1 MARSLLPRL
10 AVGAAAGAATG
21 LALVT
26 AEAGS
31 SLLAHSAL
39 PARAWAFLAAYCVP
53 ALAIGGT
60 LLALALTAERA
71 TSALVWMS
79 CAAYCTA
86 VASQDLIGGRSRV
99 APLRIAA
106 LLVSAVAAA
115 AAAWA
120 AERVVERR
128 GPGRVPGLVLRMALL
143 LPIVALVQ
151 LGGRAL
157 HGAPKEAA
165 LALPVAVAAGGVM
178 AAVLLAPLAARTA
191 ALPAAGGAAALA
203 AVIALASAAQ
213 AAGPGRGALRDQTQP
228 APPPAAAPLPNV
240 VLIVLDTVRASSLSS
255 YGYQRRTTPHLDAFA
270 AGAVR
275 FSTAT
280 TVSSWSV
287 PAHASLFTGLFAP
300 EHGAGLSLRD
310 ASRRLERPAPLD
322 ARLETLAERLGERGY
337 ATAGIS
343 ANLLLAPHMNL
354 TQGFRYLD
362 VRASPLALK
371 PGYRTLLLRAEGL
384 LPAALLAD
392 PVLATFPTTFRS
404 AEEITD
410 AAQGWLARRPSGQ
423 PYLLF
428 LNYMDAHTPFVRRPG
443 FSGRWPGRSP
453 RLPAFGLPDAEA
465 VMSGRRQITAE
476 ETAHIR
482 ALYDDALGYLDHH
495 LHRLLRTLDAQPD
508 RDRTWIIV
516 TADHGEMLGEHQ
528 RLGHDCVFF
537 QEVLHVPLIMRYPAS
552 APEAAR
558 HGSVD
563 HRPVQITDLAPA
575 IVAAAGGPAPREAPS
590 HRGVMVATVDC
601 FCWQSH
607 VRFHGPAGQSLA
619 MGGLKYVEEE
629 RRAPVLFDLAA
640 DPQET
645 RNLAAARPDDARRLG
660 LELER
665 WRAGLAAPPSP
676 APAARDA
683 AREEA
688 LRALGY
694 VK

>member
-1 MARSLLPRL
+1 MARLFPARWPRCL

-53 ALAIGGT
+53 AFAIGGA

-71 TSALVWMS
+71 TSALVWLS
-79 CAAYCTA
+79 CIAYSTA

-106 LLVSAVAAA
+106 LLVSAAAGA

-120 AERVVERR
+120 AERVIERR
-128 GPGRVPGLVLRMALL
+128 GPGRVPGLVLRMVLL
-143 LPIVALVQ
+143 LPIVAAVQ

-178 AAVLLAPLAARTA
+178 AAVLLAPLAARVA

-213 AAGPGRGALRDQTQP
+213 AARPARGALRDQTQP
-228 APPPAAAPLPNV
+228 SPPPAAFPLPNV
-240 VLIVLDTVRASSLSS
+240 VLIVLDTVRASNVSS
-255 YGYQRRTTPHLDAFA
+255 YGYERRTTPHLDAFA

-322 ARLETLAERLGERGY
+322 ASLVTLAEHLAERGY

-362 VRASPLALK
+362 VRASPRALN
-371 PGYRTLLLRAEGL
+371 PRYRTLLLRAESL

-392 PVLATFPTTFRS
+392 PVLATFPSTFRS

-410 AAQGWLARRPSGQ
+410 AAGGLAGAAAVGAALPALPQLHGRAHAVRPAAGLQRALAGALSAPAGLRPARRGGRDVRPAQHHRRG
-423 PYLLF
+423 
-428 LNYMDAHTPFVRRPG
+428 DGAHPRALRRRPG
-443 FSGRWPGRSP
+443 LPGP
-453 RLPAFGLPDAEA
+453 P
-465 VMSGRRQITAE
+465 
-476 ETAHIR
+476 
-482 ALYDDALGYLDHH
+482 
-495 LHRLLRTLDAQPD
+495 
-508 RDRTWIIV
+508 
-516 TADHGEMLGEHQ
+516 
-528 RLGHDCVFF
+528 
-537 QEVLHVPLIMRYPAS
+537 
-552 APEAAR
+552 
-558 HGSVD
+558 
-563 HRPVQITDLAPA
+563 
-575 IVAAAGGPAPREAPS
+575 
-590 HRGVMVATVDC
+590 
-601 FCWQSH
+601 
-607 VRFHGPAGQSLA
+607 
-619 MGGLKYVEEE
+619 
-629 RRAPVLFDLAA
+629 
-640 DPQET
+640 
-645 RNLAAARPDDARRLG
+645 
-660 LELER
+660 
-665 WRAGLAAPPSP
+665 PPSP
-676 APAARDA
+676 AADARRAARPRAHLDHRHRRPRRDAGRAPAAGARLRVLPGGA
-683 AREEA
+683 ARA
-688 LRALGY
+688 ADHAVSARPLPRRPATAASTTGRCRSPTSRRRSWPRPAGRRRAKRPATGAPWSRRWTASAGSPT
-694 VK
+694 